1 MQNQIADAIKSFIDE
16 YNAEKEYAMIIATQ
30 GDILPAPVVAA
41 DPDLDITS
49 DLLAGLNAAYV
60 KEKAKGSK

>member
-1 MQNQIADAIKSFIDE
+1 MV
-16 YNAEKEYAMIIATQ
+16 AER
-30 GDILPAPVVAA
+30 AA
-41 DPDLDITS
+41 DHLDITS